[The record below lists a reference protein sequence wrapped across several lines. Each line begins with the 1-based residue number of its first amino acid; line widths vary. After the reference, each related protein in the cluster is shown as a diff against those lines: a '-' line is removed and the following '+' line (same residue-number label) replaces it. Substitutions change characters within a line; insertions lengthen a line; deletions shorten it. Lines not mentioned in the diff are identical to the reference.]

1 MSKWKP
7 PKTVEVKEREGK
19 QRKFQ
24 EKIALIAEYL
34 DEDDFM
40 EAIKDYKPTVE
51 QRIEWTRLFRAYQRQ
66 EARAFAFA
74 RSTTLSNVARAFSCC
89 SLESC
94 RSCSSSSRQDV
105 QVRTMPLRL
114 M

>member
-34 DEDDFM
+34 DEDDFTK
-40 EAIKDYKPTVE
+40 AI
-51 QRIEWTRLFRAYQRQ
+51 
-66 EARAFAFA
+66 
-74 RSTTLSNVARAFSCC
+74 
-89 SLESC
+89 
-94 RSCSSSSRQDV
+94 
-105 QVRTMPLRL
+105 
-114 M
+114 